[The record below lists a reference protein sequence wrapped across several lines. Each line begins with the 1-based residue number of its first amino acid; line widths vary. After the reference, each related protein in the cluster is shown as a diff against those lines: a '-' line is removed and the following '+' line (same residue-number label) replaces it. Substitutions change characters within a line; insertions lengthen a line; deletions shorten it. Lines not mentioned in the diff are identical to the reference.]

1 MTGRGSV
8 EPGEDRGS
16 RAFRVTS
23 EGPGRELEAQIV
35 GGGGLGRRVRG
46 GMTIDLAVATF
57 HLTMM
62 DNGPEKLRGI
72 EPLRLHAADGE
83 KDCYIQIYVA
93 CKDIWTRLSI
103 VTYYKLSQNRLEAR
117 TVTAVVIDLACLRV
131 RKRCFS
137 PLSKR
142 TSTRE
147 SGGE

>member
-1 MTGRGSV
+1 MRGRGSV

-35 GGGGLGRRVRG
+35 GGGGLDRRVRG

-72 EPLRLHAADGE
+72 EPLRLPAADGE
-83 KDCYIQIYVA
+83 KDCCI
-93 CKDIWTRLSI
+93 
-103 VTYYKLSQNRLEAR
+103 
-117 TVTAVVIDLACLRV
+117 
-131 RKRCFS
+131 
-137 PLSKR
+137 
-142 TSTRE
+142 
-147 SGGE
+147 